1 MTIEL
6 TSTNTGDE
14 TEDTVRMLHWK
25 LESRQSWESLLLNY
39 EDNWFTLKVLLK
51 SQWWWLLSWC
61 KGCHIGDKGDGDVG
75 QYTDDDHDSY
85 LQGEC

>member
-1 MTIEL
+1 MKTIDL
-6 TSTNTGDE
+6 RWRCFS
-14 TEDTVRMLHWK
+14 K
-25 LESRQSWESLLLNY
+25 
-39 EDNWFTLKVLLK
+39 DNDDDY
-51 SQWWWLLSWC
+51 LSWC